1 MKLTS
6 DNETLAEN
14 KVLILYILNTVNKP
28 VNNDELL
35 QLVLSIT
42 DMNYFYFQQFLLD
55 LIENKYI
62 ENYHPEDSSESLY
75 RITNSGIEALNLT
88 QELVPGII
96 KLKVDQTIKGE
107 LETIEEEVSITSE
120 FIPYS
125 EKEFTVKCKVIENN
139 KTIFEVSTFASSR
152 EQAKYISDNWKEN
165 AINIYPNNIFPFCI
179 LSIIVKNII
188 NVGT

>member
-6 DNETLAEN
+6 DNETLARD
-14 KVLILYILNTVNKP
+14 KVLILYILNTVDKP

-55 LIENKYI
+55 LLENKYI
-62 ENYHPEDSSESLY
+62 EAFMPDNATENLY
-75 RITNSGIEALNLT
+75 RITNSGRNTLDLT
-88 QELVPGII
+88 KELVPGII

-107 LETIEEEVSITSE
+107 LENIEEEVSIISE
-120 FIPYS
+120 FIPHS
-125 EKEFTVKCKVIENN
+125 ETEFTVKCKVVENN
-139 KTIFEVSTFASSR
+139 ITIFEVSTFAASR

-165 AINIYPNNIFPFCI
+165 AINIYPKMIDLLTNPNQEF
-179 LSIIVKNII
+179 
-188 NVGT
+188 

>member
-6 DNETLAEN
+6 DNETLAQN

-35 QLVLSIT
+35 KLVLSIT

-165 AINIYPNNIFPFCI
+165 AINIYPKVIDLLTNPNQE
-179 LSIIVKNII
+179 L
-188 NVGT
+188 